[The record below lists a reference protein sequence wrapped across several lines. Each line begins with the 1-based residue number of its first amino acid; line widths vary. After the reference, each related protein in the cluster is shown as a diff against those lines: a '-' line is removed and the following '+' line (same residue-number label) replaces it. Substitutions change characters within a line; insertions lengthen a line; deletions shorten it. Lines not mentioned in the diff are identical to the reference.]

1 MARETFVGRLRAG
14 AEMPEAVRAEADW
27 RRRMGLMRVLLPA
40 AALVLVAA
48 VVGWPLI
55 DGGRDSL
62 FSDTVPSDLA
72 ATGREEAVQPRFEST
87 DSSQRPYVVD
97 AESAW
102 QRSPEDARVF
112 LTRPEARM
120 TGSDGGWI
128 SVAAQSGVLDRGSEI
143 LTLSGGVDA
152 HTESGLQ
159 VRTSS
164 ARFDMRA
171 GTASTQDPV
180 RGHGPWGELDAT
192 GCTWRSEGGL
202 LRCGGRPTLV
212 LYPQAFEEGEG

>member
-1 MARETFVGRLRAG
+1 MAREAFVGRWRAG
-14 AEMPEAVRAEADW
+14 SKMPDAVRAEAEW

-55 DGGRDSL
+55 DGGRDRL

-72 ATGREEAVQPRFEST
+72 AAGREETVRPHFEST
-87 DSSQRPYVVD
+87 DGRQRPYVVD

-102 QRSPEDARVF
+102 RRSPEDARVF
-112 LTRPEARM
+112 LTLPEARL
-120 TGSDGGWI
+120 TGSDGGWM
-128 SVAAQSGVLDRGSEI
+128 SVAAQSGVLDRGTEI

-152 HTESGLQ
+152 HTGSGLQ
-159 VRTSS
+159 LRTES

-171 GTASTQDPV
+171 GTASTEDPV

>member
-1 MARETFVGRLRAG
+1 MARETFVGRRRAG

-27 RRRMGLMRVLLPA
+27 RRRTGLMRVLLPT

-55 DGGRDSL
+55 DDGRDRL
-62 FSDTVPSDLA
+62 FSDAVPSDLA
-72 ATGREEAVQPRFEST
+72 ATGREEAAKPRFEGT
-87 DSSQRPYVVD
+87 DSSRRPYVVD

-102 QRSPEDARVF
+102 RRSPEDSRLF
-112 LTRPEARM
+112 LTRPEALM

-152 HTESGLQ
+152 HTESGLR
-159 VRTSS
+159 VRTRS

-180 RGHGPWGELDAT
+180 HGHGPWGELDAT

-212 LYPQAFEEGEG
+212 LYPQAFEEGED